1 MTRKMFTNHFV
12 NNDNCQGIYTPDP
25 SIICPHFLH
34 SSTVGHEKVISV
46 CLCVYL
52 RVRVRVCVCLCDCGT
67 NGHSICHRKT
77 HTHTHI
83 HIQRTLIAKAS
94 SHNSHMLFST
104 TLTQIANNKNSK
116 YRTVQKA
123 ARVAVVLLPSC
134 CYSVCMYVCVF
145 GCV

>member
-1 MTRKMFTNHFV
+1 MKRSLV
-12 NNDNCQGIYTPDP
+12 CA
-25 SIICPHFLH
+25 CAC
-34 SSTVGHEKVISV
+34 VSV
-46 CLCVYL
+46 CVY
-52 RVRVRVCVCLCDCGT
+52 VCVCVT
-67 NGHSICHRKT
+67 VAQMAIQYAMER
-77 HTHTHI
+77 HTLT

-134 CYSVCMYVCVF
+134 CYSVYVNVCVCVF